1 MASKEPRS
9 GPTIPP
15 YEAHDSFGKGLF
27 LGFLEED
34 LIFPYPRQD
43 PDEADT
49 VHQLNEQVDRWV
61 AAHVDAQAIDQS
73 GVLPEEVK
81 RGVAELGL
89 MGLII
94 PEQHGG
100 FGFGMTAYA
109 RVMEN
114 LARHDAAVAIHIGC
128 HQSIGMKALLLFGSE
143 EQKARWLPR
152 CATGELV
159 CAFALTEPG
168 SGSDAAGLKTIG
180 RRAPDSGG
188 WILNGR
194 KQWITNGGYADLVT
208 VFARTPVE
216 REGKTEEKITCF
228 LVERSAPGFS
238 SGRPEKKLGIR
249 GSSTTD
255 ILLEETPVPDA
266 NVIGDVGRGFKIAM
280 EVLNTGRLTLAS
292 GSVGGTKEMLRQA
305 LAHAEARRQFGKSI
319 IEFEMVEEKFA
330 DMAVHLYA
338 MEAMTYLTTGL
349 CDRGLH
355 DFSLESAMSKV
366 FCSEHYWDA
375 VNHAVQVAGGNGYM
389 AEYPYERF
397 LRDARINLIFEG
409 TNEILRLFIALS
421 GLQAPGEF
429 LKEVGRGLRAPIQ
442 SVGILREYA
451 SRRLSRA
458 VQPHPLT
465 RVAPALKT
473 DAARISRGTMALADQ
488 AEAVLRQ
495 HGKAILDREY
505 LQKRLADVAIDLYA
519 MASSLSRATARIEAV
534 GEAAAADHIRL
545 AHTFCN
551 LAWRRVRRNLRLME
565 HNSDHRFGEVVGW
578 LREREGFQLEG

>member
-1 MASKEPRS
+1 MASSEPRA
-9 GPTIPP
+9 GAGVPR

-34 LIFPYPRQD
+34 LIFPYPAPD
-43 PDEADT
+43 ADEADT
-49 VHQLNEQVDRWV
+49 VTQLNEQVDRWV
-61 AAHVDAQAIDQS
+61 AAHVDAHAIDQS

-94 PEQHGG
+94 PEAHGG
-100 FGFGMTAYA
+100 FGFSMTAYA

-128 HQSIGMKALLLFGSE
+128 HQSIGMKALLLFGSD

-168 SGSDAAGLKTIG
+168 SGSDAAGMKTVA
-180 RRAPDSGG
+180 RRAPDGAG

-216 REGKTEEKITCF
+216 RDGRTEEKITCF
-228 LVERSAPGFS
+228 LVERGFPGFS
-238 SGRPEKKLGIR
+238 SGQPEKKLGIR

-255 ILLEETPVPDA
+255 ILLEETPVPDSH
-266 NVIGDVGRGFKIAM
+266 VIGDAGRGFKIAM

-292 GSVGGTKEMLRQA
+292 GSVGGTKEMIRQA
-305 LAHAEARRQFGKSI
+305 LAHAEARKQFGRSI
-319 IEFEMVEEKFA
+319 VEFEMIQEKFA

-349 CDRGLH
+349 CDRGVH

-389 AEYPYERF
+389 SEYPYERF

-421 GLQAPGEF
+421 GLQAPGDL
-429 LKEVGRGLRAPIQ
+429 LKEVGRGLREPIQ

-451 SRRLSRA
+451 SRRLARA
-458 VQPHPLT
+458 VGPHPMT
-465 RVAPALKT
+465 RVAPALRE
-473 DAARISRGTMALADQ
+473 DAARVSRGTMALAGQ
-488 AEAVLRQ
+488 AEAALRQ
-495 HGKAILDREY
+495 HGKGILDREH

-519 MASSLSRATARIEAV
+519 MSAALSRATARIESA
-534 GEAAAADHIRL
+534 GEGAAADHIRL

-551 LAWRRVRRNLRLME
+551 LAWRRVRRNLRMIE
-565 HNSDHRFGEVVGW
+565 RNSDHRFTEVVSW

>member
-1 MASKEPRS
+1 MEHP
-9 GPTIPP
+9 
-15 YEAHDSFGKGLF
+15 ESFGKGLF
-27 LGFLEED
+27 LGFLEEE
-34 LIFPYPRQD
+34 LIFPYPAPA

-49 VHQLNEQVDRWV
+49 VQQLNEQVDRWV
-61 AAHVDAQAIDQS
+61 AAHVDAHAIDQS

-89 MGLII
+89 MGLIV
-94 PEQHGG
+94 PEAQGG
-100 FGFGMTAYA
+100 FGFSMTAYA

-128 HQSIGMKALLLFGSE
+128 HQSIGMKALLLFGTP
-143 EQKARWLPR
+143 EQKERWLPR

-168 SGSDAAGLKTIG
+168 SGSDAAGMKTVG
-180 RRAPDSGG
+180 RRAPDGQG

-216 REGKTEEKITCF
+216 RDGKTEEKITCF
-228 LVERSAPGFS
+228 MVERTAPGFS
-238 SGRPEKKLGIR
+238 SGQPEKKLGIR

-255 ILLEETPVPDA
+255 ILLEETPVPDF
-266 NVIGDVGRGFKIAM
+266 NVVGEVGRGFKVAM

-292 GSVGGTKEMLRQA
+292 GSVGGTKEMIRVA
-305 LAHAEARRQFGKSI
+305 LAHAEQRRQFGQPI

-330 DMAVHLYA
+330 EMAVNLYA

-349 CDRGLH
+349 CDAGRH
-355 DFSLESAMSKV
+355 DFSIESAMSKV
-366 FCSEHYWDA
+366 FCSEHYWEA

-421 GLQAPGEF
+421 GLQAPGDF
-429 LKEVGRGLRAPIQ
+429 LKQVGRGLRTPIK
-442 SVGILREYA
+442 SIGILREYA

-465 RVAPALKT
+465 RVAPALKR
-473 DAARISRGTMALADQ
+473 DADRVSRGTMALADQ
-488 AEAVLRQ
+488 AEAVLRA
-495 HGKAILDREY
+495 HGKEILQREY

-519 MASSLSRATARIEAV
+519 MSAALSRATARIEAV
-534 GEAAAADHIRL
+534 GEAAAADHVRL

-551 LAWRRVRRNLRLME
+551 MAWRRIRRNLRLID
-565 HNSDHRFGEVVGW
+565 HNPDRRFHDVVGW
-578 LREREGFQLEG
+578 LRERQGFQLEG

>member
-1 MASKEPRS
+1 MEHP
-9 GPTIPP
+9 
-15 YEAHDSFGKGLF
+15 ESFGKGLF

-34 LIFPYPRQD
+34 LIFPYPTPN

-49 VHQLNEQVDRWV
+49 VQQLNEQVDRWV
-61 AAHVDAQAIDQS
+61 AAHVDSEAIDQS
-73 GVLPEEVK
+73 GILPEEIK

-89 MGLII
+89 MGLIV
-94 PEQHGG
+94 PEAQGG
-100 FGFGMTAYA
+100 FGFSMTAYA

-114 LARHDAAVAIHIGC
+114 LARHDASVAIHIGC
-128 HQSIGMKALLLFGSE
+128 HQSIGMKALLLFGTG
-143 EQKARWLPR
+143 EQKAHWLPR

-168 SGSDAAGLKTIG
+168 SGSDAAGMKTVG
-180 RRAPDSGG
+180 RRAPDGAG

-208 VFARTPVE
+208 VFARTPVT
-216 REGKTEEKITCF
+216 RDGKTEEKITCF
-228 LVERSAPGFS
+228 MVERSSPGFS

-255 ILLEETPVPDA
+255 ILLEETPVPDF
-266 NVIGDVGRGFKIAM
+266 NVVGEVGRGFKVAM

-292 GSVGGTKEMLRQA
+292 GSVGGTKEMIRVA
-305 LAHAEARRQFGKSI
+305 LAHAEQRRQFGQPI
-319 IEFEMVEEKFA
+319 VEFEMVEEKFA
-330 DMAVHLYA
+330 EMAVNLYA

-349 CDRGLH
+349 CDAGRH
-355 DFSLESAMSKV
+355 DFSIESAMSKV
-366 FCSEHYWDA
+366 FCSERYWEA

-421 GLQAPGEF
+421 GLQAPGDF
-429 LKEVGRGLRAPIQ
+429 LKQVGRGLRTPIQ
-442 SVGILREYA
+442 SIGILREYA

-465 RVAPALKT
+465 RVAPALRK
-473 DAARISRGTMALADQ
+473 DADWVSRATMALADQ
-488 AEAVLRQ
+488 AEAVLRA
-495 HGKAILDREY
+495 HGKEVLQREY

-519 MASSLSRATARIEAV
+519 MSAALSRATARIESV
-534 GEAAAADHIRL
+534 GEAEAADHIRL

-551 LAWRRVRRNLRLME
+551 MAWRRVRRNLRLID
-565 HNSDHRFGEVVGW
+565 HNPDRRFHDVVGW
-578 LREREGFQLEG
+578 LRERQGFQLEG